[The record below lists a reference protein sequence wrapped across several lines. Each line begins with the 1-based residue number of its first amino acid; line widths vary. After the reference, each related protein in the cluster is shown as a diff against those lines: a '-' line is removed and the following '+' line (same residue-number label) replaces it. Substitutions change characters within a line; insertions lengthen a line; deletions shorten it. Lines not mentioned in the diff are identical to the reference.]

1 MLGSPNVSLLPHDH
15 PPSQNIPV
23 TGAVPYVIV
32 DFGISQPALI
42 TGNDHVKGETVTRCL
57 LAWQP

>member
-1 MLGSPNVSLLPHDH
+1 MSLNLPGGRLHGMLENPWF
-15 PPSQNIPV
+15 
-23 TGAVPYVIV
+23 IV